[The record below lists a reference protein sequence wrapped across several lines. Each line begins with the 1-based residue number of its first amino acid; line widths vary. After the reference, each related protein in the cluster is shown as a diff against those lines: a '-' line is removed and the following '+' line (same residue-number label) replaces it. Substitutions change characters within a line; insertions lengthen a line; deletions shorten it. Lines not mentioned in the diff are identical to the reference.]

1 LQKRTAFLDFFP
13 VFRFTLARFGKVAD
27 ILRVAGL
34 TGTLGRAYQGGP
46 CELGIL

>member
-1 LQKRTAFLDFFP
+1 LLISSVSLIA
-13 VFRFTLARFGKVAD
+13 LARYGQVAD